1 MANPL
6 VSTALGFLSKLS
18 FPRLFAVTA
27 ALFTLNLLVPDFI
40 PFIDEIILGLGT
52 LLLANLRKRQQEKPG
67 NAQTPPPVAGK
78 TIEGEAL
85 RHPPPRNDR

>member
-6 VSTALGFLSKLS
+6 VSTALGFLAKLS
-18 FPRLFAVTA
+18 FPRLFAITA
-27 ALFTLNLLVPDFI
+27 AVFLFNLVVPDVI

-52 LLLANLRKRQQEKPG
+52 LLLANLRKRQDEKPV
-67 NAQTPPPVAGK
+67 NTQAPPPVAGR